1 MPEPYSSP
9 LFDDLLS
16 REVVL
21 DMVSQYVI
29 LGTLT
34 GYDDRYL
41 VLEKA
46 DVHDLRDT
54 STTRE
59 IYVLDSHRF
68 GIRSNRSRV
77 LIKIDE
83 IVSLSVLAEVME

>member
-83 IVSLSVLAEVME
+83 IVSLSVLAEVLE

>member
-9 LFDDLLS
+9 LFDDLLG

-83 IVSLSVLAEVME
+83 IVSLSVLAEVLE